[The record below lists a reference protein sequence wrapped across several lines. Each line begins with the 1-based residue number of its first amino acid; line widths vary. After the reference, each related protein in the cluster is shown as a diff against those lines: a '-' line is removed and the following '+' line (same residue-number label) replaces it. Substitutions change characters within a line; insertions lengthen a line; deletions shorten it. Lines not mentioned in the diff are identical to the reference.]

1 MGIYVTKS
9 KWQKGL
15 GGMVAWCVRNRLPP
29 DVLTYGALVLSL
41 VAAVALASSGMNR
54 AWLWLVPPCASLRLV
69 CNLLDGQVARARGL
83 ANTWGEV
90 KNEFGDRLA
99 DAAIFLGFCFG
110 DYVDVRLAAL
120 LVALVLCVSYLGILG
135 KAIGGTHIYGGWF
148 GKAERMVSLALF
160 TLLPLSGQALTLYNG
175 YLALAIIAAFITL
188 IQRLSVISSA
198 ARNLDASGDFSSPL
212 RGSSK

>member
-1 MGIYVTKS
+1 MTMGMYMTKA
-9 KWQKGL
+9 KWQKRL
-15 GGMVAWCVRNRLPP
+15 GGVVAWSVSKRIHP
-29 DVLTYGALVLSL
+29 DVFTYGALVLSL
-41 VAAVALASSGMNR
+41 VAAVALASAGSNH
-54 AWLWLVPPCASLRLV
+54 AWLWLVPPCMSLRLV

-99 DAAIFLGFCFG
+99 DAAIFLGFCLG

-120 LVALVLCVSYLGILG
+120 TVVLVLCVSYLGILG

-160 TLLPLSGQALTLYNG
+160 TLLPLSGQALTIYNG

-188 IQRLSVISSA
+188 IQRLKGIYEYSKSVA
-198 ARNLDASGDFSSPL
+198 
-212 RGSSK
+212 